1 MKNNLFIIPVQVKFS
16 IIRECATGKYYLHP
30 IVIALNT
37 HFGFDPAYQFVFRI
51 HYSHNLRARTET
63 VRLLV
68 LDMEKIVGRIKLDDD
83 ARRKYLL
90 FKKKGNCLPFVLR
103 FSVTEKGLNII
114 YNAQTKLRIEHKG
127 IPTTYKHNE
136 HRT

>member
-1 MKNNLFIIPVQVKFS
+1 MEIKKYVIPVQVRFS

-51 HYSHNLRARTET
+51 RYSHNLRARTEK
-63 VRLLV
+63 VRLVV
-68 LDMEKIVGRIKLDDD
+68 LDLGDEIEYKLDEQT
-83 ARRKYLL
+83 RKKYLL
-90 FKKKGNCLPFVLR
+90 YRKKQNCLQFVFP
-103 FSVTEKGLNII
+103 FSVTEKALHLI
-114 YNAQTKLRIEHKG
+114 YRAQIRLRLPNKG